1 MKSTEQDLISVE
13 SFVKNTLDQI
23 RKALEGQY
31 VSQGH
36 IQVSFELGIVATRSK
51 TAQTEGGIGL
61 GVASVL
67 KLGSSGTSTKD
78 KQQTEYNRISFT
90 VPLELDQQTTCV
102 KKPFMGAAF

>member
-1 MKSTEQDLISVE
+1 MKTEQDLISVE
-13 SFVKNTLDQI
+13 CFVKNTLDQI

-36 IQVSFELGIVATRSK
+36 IQVSFELGIVATHSK
-51 TAQTEGGIGL
+51 TAKTEGGIGL

-67 KLGSSGTSTKD
+67 KLGSSGQSAQD

-90 VPLELDQQTTCV
+90 VPLELDQKTTRV
-102 KKPFMGAAF
+102 KPVFVGGTF

>member
-1 MKSTEQDLISVE
+1 MKTEQDLISVE
-13 SFVKNTLDQI
+13 CFVKNTLDQI

-36 IQVSFELGIVATRSK
+36 IQVSFELGIVATHSK
-51 TAQTEGGIGL
+51 TAKTEGGIGL

-67 KLGSSGTSTKD
+67 KLGSSGQSAQD

-90 VPLELDQQTTCV
+90 VPLELDQQTTRV
-102 KKPFMGAAF
+102 KPVFVGGTF

>member
-1 MKSTEQDLISVE
+1 MKTEQDLISVE
-13 SFVKNTLDQI
+13 CFVKNTLDQI

-36 IQVSFELGIVATRSK
+36 IQVSFELGIVATHSK
-51 TAQTEGGIGL
+51 TAKTEGGIGL

-67 KLGSSGTSTKD
+67 KLGSSGQSAQD

-90 VPLELDQQTTCV
+90 VPLELDQKTTRV
-102 KKPFMGAAF
+102 KPVFVGGAF